1 MWPVGGCVVE
11 GVACGCGLG
20 KGVPTSV
27 GAPLIFFVLLH
38 TLPALNNNLCLQT
51 FSPSQLFSLQR
62 SSLAVISTGFACE
75 VGAQVAAVERSVA
88 EEASVSLVCNMAPV
102 GDRQRPSGGRGVRQH
117 LAIVGTKISTEG

>member
-1 MWPVGGCVVE
+1 MWPVEGVVLEGVALGCGLWVGVSWE

-62 SSLAVISTGFACE
+62 SSLAVIFHRLCLRGWGTGSSCGE
-75 VGAQVAAVERSVA
+75 VS
-88 EEASVSLVCNMAPV
+88 
-102 GDRQRPSGGRGVRQH
+102 GRGSLCFTCLQH
-117 LAIVGTKISTEG
+117 GAGG